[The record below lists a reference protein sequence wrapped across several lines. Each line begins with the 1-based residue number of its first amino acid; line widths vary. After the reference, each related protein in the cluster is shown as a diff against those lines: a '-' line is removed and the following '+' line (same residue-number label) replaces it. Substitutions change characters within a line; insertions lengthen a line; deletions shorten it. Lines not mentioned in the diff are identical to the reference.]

1 MTTPHRIPESA
12 RERLEAARVVAAWRK
27 TGAFPDRLLG
37 RLAAKHSFIME
48 LAYGVIRGWRALAW
62 LRAQLAPRQPRPELD
77 ALALVGL
84 QQLLFMD
91 GMQDYAAIHET
102 VEAARAAEGPRA
114 AGFVNALLRRAQA
127 ARADLLARLAEQP
140 AGIRLSHPDIL
151 LDRWTAR
158 LGVDAAARLCEWNNT
173 PPSAALRPARGAP
186 ADLPERLRAAGIEV
200 RPHPAD
206 PRFLELPHG
215 HRVEILPGYSEGWFA
230 VQDPSTAMAVDLLDP
245 KPGERVLDACAA
257 PGGKT
262 ILISERMERRGLLV
276 AMDSSAGRMKRLREN
291 LARFQDDF
299 VRVAEGRADDPALL
313 EKGLPP
319 DARGGFDAILV
330 DAPCTNTGVLRRR
343 PDARW
348 RFSGGRLRD
357 AVRQQRALL
366 DTLAGIVA
374 PGGRIVYSTCSLE
387 PEENEEQVRSWLK
400 EHPGFSME
408 AERVLRPPGSRSDGA
423 YAARLSRS

>member
-1 MTTPHRIPESA
+1 
-12 RERLEAARVVAAWRK
+12 
-27 TGAFPDRLLG
+27 
-37 RLAAKHSFIME
+37 ME
-48 LAYGVIRGWRALAW
+48 LAYGVIRGWRALDW

-91 GMQDYAAIHET
+91 GMRDHAAVHET

-127 ARADLLARLAEQP
+127 DRANLLARLAEQP
-140 AGIRLSHPDIL
+140 PGIRLSHPDIL

-158 LGVDAAARLCEWNNT
+158 YGVDAAARLCEWNNT
-173 PPSAALRPARGAP
+173 PPAAALRPARGAP
-186 ADLPERLRAAGIEV
+186 ADFPERLRAAGIEV

-215 HRVEILPGYSEGWFA
+215 HRVEALPGYAEGWFA
-230 VQDPSTAMAVDLLDP
+230 VQDPSTAMAVDLLAP

-276 AMDSSAGRMKRLREN
+276 AMDASAGRLDRLREN

-299 VRVAEGRADDPALL
+299 VRVAQGRADDPALL

-319 DARGGFDAILV
+319 DARGGFDAILA

-348 RFSGGRLRD
+348 RFNADRLRG

-366 DTLAGIVA
+366 DALAVTVA

-387 PEENEEQVRSWLK
+387 PEEDEEQVRSWLK

-408 AERVLRPPGSRSDGA
+408 AERTLRPPGSKTDGA
-423 YAARLSRS
+423 YAARLVRRG